1 MRGSEYDAPGGDVAE
16 PQRPANKTLLGP
28 SPLTAPT
35 IGSAP
40 NPDATIF
47 VIDDDRALAS
57 AMKALLEFEG
67 LRVRTYH
74 SASEFV
80 ADYDDRSPGCVVSDV
95 RLPDMSGVD
104 LQNVLSARRFRPPM
118 VLITG
123 HADVPT
129 AVRAMAAGAVDFIEK
144 PFSDHTLLRTVR
156 RALSLDAARRHEI
169 GLAEAISR
177 RRARLT
183 PQERRVFEFLIVG
196 RQNKEIAHLLSISP
210 RTVEKYR
217 AWVME
222 KMQARNL
229 YDLVRMAGALRA
241 LDGRSPTT

>member
-1 MRGSEYDAPGGDVAE
+1 MRGSGYDAPGGDAPP
-16 PQRPANKTLLGP
+16 PQSATAAPDRRPDELV
-28 SPLTAPT
+28 SPPPRIASEA
-35 IGSAP
+35 SA
-40 NPDATIF
+40 TVF

-67 LRVRTYH
+67 LRVRAYH
-74 SASEFV
+74 SAGEFV

-104 LQNVLSARRFRPPM
+104 LQNVLSARQFSPPM

-144 PFSDHTLLRTVR
+144 PFSDQTLVRTVH

-169 GLAEAISR
+169 GLAEAIFQ

-229 YDLVRMAGALRA
+229 YDLVQMAGALRV
-241 LDGRSPTT
+241 LDGRSPA